1 MSLKRI
7 SFFSLYLFSTKVYA
21 MPSVIL
27 CNTAEWRL
35 KNIMN
40 VSWYNSI
47 PVLKTKVFLFVHHTT
62 SILVKLSTWCFEHSV
77 DISCSLLITPSH
89 TDESWEGRNTCL
101 WIYNSLSTLENSD
114 VNRIFFVCS
123 PHHKHFGKAQ
133 HPVLW
138 ALWWHQLFSTR

>member
-77 DISCSLLITPSH
+77 DISCSLLVNPSH
-89 TDESWEGRNTCL
+89 TDESWEGRNTCMCFGRGRFQGNL
-101 WIYNSLSTLENSD
+101 LSFENKKEFQIIYLTSLIFLSCS
-114 VNRIFFVCS
+114 RIVKC
-123 PHHKHFGKAQ
+123 G
-133 HPVLW
+133 L
-138 ALWWHQLFSTR
+138 